1 VQYIKFILKIIYKC
15 MKNNITF
22 FGASITQQGGGYVHH
37 FSTLNP
43 QFKISVFGYGSMHL
57 KDAGV
62 CHIDHVLSS
71 DPEWCFIDWF
81 STAYVD
87 EAKDNFDEITLYID
101 TILHKFYSKGI
112 KLVFLTLPE
121 TVRDKTLIHQ
131 KLNSYL
137 KSKGVPTIDISKSFE
152 SNIDQILRDGIH
164 STPYGSEQYAKLIS
178 EQFKNIYET
187 HEIPLEFPGFTKYCE
202 IKHLQLNTIINKYIT
217 FTGNGEV
224 IGISQ
229 LIGPYT
235 GLLLINDKIVNNWDR
250 WCYYEREM
258 VNLRFEII
266 ENSTIQV
273 LQDEV
278 DTSTCEYP
286 CNWNVSKQLKLK
298 ILYYTGEIQSI
309 HFDK

>member
-1 VQYIKFILKIIYKC
+1 

-37 FSTLNP
+37 FSNLNP

-62 CHIDHVLSS
+62 CHIDTVLTS

-87 EAKDNFDEITLYID
+87 EAKDDFDGITLYID
-101 TILHKFYSKGI
+101 TILHKFYSRGI

-131 KLNSYL
+131 RLNYYL
-137 KSKGVPTIDISKSFE
+137 ESKGVPTIDISKSFE
-152 SNIDQILRDGIH
+152 SNINQILRDGIH

-178 EQFKNIYET
+178 DKFFNEIYNK
-187 HEIPLEFPGFTKYCE
+187 HEIPSEFPSVTKYCD
-202 IKHLQLNTIINKYIT
+202 IKSTQLNVIVNKNIT
-217 FTGNGEV
+217 FTGKGEV

-229 LIGPYT
+229 MLGPYT
-235 GLLLINDKIVNNWDR
+235 GLLKINNQLVNNWDR
-250 WCYYEREM
+250 WCYFEREM
-258 VNLRFEII
+258 VNLKFEIDGVTTI
-266 ENSTIQV
+266 EI
-273 LQDEV
+273 LQDPV
-278 DTSTCEYP
+278 DTSSCEYS
-286 CNWNVSKQLKLK
+286 CNWNVPKLLKLK
-298 ILYYTGEIQSI
+298 TLYYTGNIENIN
-309 HFDK
+309 FDR

>member
-1 VQYIKFILKIIYKC
+1 
-15 MKNNITF
+15 MKNNLTF

-43 QFKISVFGYGSMHL
+43 QFKINVFGYGSMHL
-57 KDAGV
+57 KDAGI
-62 CHIDHVLSS
+62 CHIDDVLAT

-87 EAKDNFDEITLYID
+87 EAKENFDEITIYLD
-101 TILHKFYSKGI
+101 TILHKFYSKNV

-121 TVRDKTLIHQ
+121 TIRDKTLIHQ

-137 KSKGVPTIDISKSFE
+137 QSKGVPTIDISKAFD

-178 EQFKNIYET
+178 EKFLQEIYSK
-187 HEIPLEFPGFTKYCE
+187 HEIPDEFPGVTKYCD
-202 IKHLQLNTIINKYIT
+202 IKRLNLNTIVNSYIT
-217 FTGNGEV
+217 FEGNAEV

-235 GLLLINDKIVNNWDR
+235 GLLKINDELVNNWDR

-258 VNLRFEII
+258 VNLKFIIAGSTTIEI
-266 ENSTIQV
+266 
-273 LQDEV
+273 LQELF
-278 DTSTCEYP
+278 DTSSCEHN
-286 CNWNVSKQLKLK
+286 CNWNVPKILKLK
-298 ILYYTGEIQSI
+298 TLYYCGVLGNIYS
-309 HFDK
+309 DK